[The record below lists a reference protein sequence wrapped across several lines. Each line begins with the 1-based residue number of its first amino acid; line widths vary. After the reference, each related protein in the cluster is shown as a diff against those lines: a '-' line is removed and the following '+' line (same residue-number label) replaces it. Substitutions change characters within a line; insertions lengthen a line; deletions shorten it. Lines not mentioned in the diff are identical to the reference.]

1 VLSEETHLITH
12 HPRVRFVRSEE
23 LWAGFDDR
31 LVELVR
37 STGAVDVGEMG
48 GGANPTLSLV
58 DRVDHPV
65 DLTVI
70 DVSQA
75 ELDKAPSG
83 VEKLC
88 VDMCSGE
95 PPVEERFDLVFSRMV
110 CEHVPS
116 AAAFHRNCR
125 AALRP
130 GGHAVHFFPVA
141 TALPFVLNR
150 VLPHRTSARIV
161 EALFPERR
169 RGGNNGVFPVHYEWC
184 WGPTAPQLRRF
195 ESAGFEV
202 VSYDAGIGHRYYE
215 GIPGLRSIERLKT
228 ELTLRRPSPWLA
240 AYAVVVLRR
249 PPTDQ

>member
-1 VLSEETHLITH
+1 MIVD
-12 HPRVRFVRSEE
+12 RGAVRYVRSAE
-23 LWAGFDDR
+23 LWDQFEDR

-37 STGAVDVGEMG
+37 STGAVHIGEMG

-58 DRVDHPV
+58 DRADRPV

-70 DVSQA
+70 DISSA
-75 ELDKAPSG
+75 ELDKAPST
-83 VEKLC
+83 VQKLC
-88 VDMCSGE
+88 VDLCAEE
-95 PPVEERFDLVFSRMV
+95 PPIDERFDLVFSRMV

-141 TALPFVLNR
+141 AALPFLVNR
-150 VLPHRTSARIV
+150 VLPHALSARIV
-161 EALFPERR
+161 EALFPHRR
-169 RGGNNGVFPVHYEWC
+169 RHGNNGIFRAHYDWC
-184 WGPTAPQLRRF
+184 WGPTSSQLRRF

-215 GIPGLRSIERLKT
+215 GIPGLRLLERMKT
-228 ELTLRRPSPWLA
+228 ELALRRPAPWLT

-249 PPTDQ
+249 AP